1 LKKRLA
7 FVVEDDP
14 DLSYIFASAVQAAGF
29 DTEIINSGARALAR
43 LAEVTPSLVLLDL
56 HLPHFSGV
64 NVLRQIQSDTRLLN
78 TRVIV
83 ATADSIQA
91 DELRDK
97 ADLVLI
103 KPVTFSQ
110 IRDFVLR
117 LFPPASGSPAPDE
130 PPKAEPPT
138 IELPKT

>member
-1 LKKRLA
+1 LRKRLA

-29 DTEIINSGARALAR
+29 DVEVINSGARALAR
-43 LAEVTPSLVLLDL
+43 LAEITPRLVILDL

-64 NVLRQIQSDTRLLN
+64 NVLRQIQSDMKLLE
-78 TRVIV
+78 TRVIIT
-83 ATADSIQA
+83 TADSVQA

-110 IRDFVLR
+110 IRDIVQR
-117 LFPPASGSPAPDE
+117 LFPGTSNTD
-130 PPKAEPPT
+130 PKDSQSSS
-138 IELPKT
+138 